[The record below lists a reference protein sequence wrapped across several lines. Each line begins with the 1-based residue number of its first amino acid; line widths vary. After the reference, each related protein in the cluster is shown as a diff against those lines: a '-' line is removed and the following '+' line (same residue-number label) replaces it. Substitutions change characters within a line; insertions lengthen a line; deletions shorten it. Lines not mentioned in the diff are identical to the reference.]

1 MKTAMLSSPRR
12 ALVKRIVA
20 RKRREHTE
28 LRGSLTFDSVLTI
41 AEREGIPLSRSKMSD
56 GRHGLTIRFLGT
68 TGIVLNERL
77 VGRELLEVALH
88 ELGHVHMNHLDDPAQ
103 LARALR
109 GGDDDD
115 TRLEA
120 EADLYTELLL
130 GEKLTH
136 PTFVA
141 RAGIAAGSGG
151 DL

>member
-1 MKTAMLSSPRR
+1 MKTAVLGSPRR
-12 ALVKRIVA
+12 AVVRRIVA
-20 RKRREHTE
+20 RKRLEHRE

-103 LARALR
+103 LARR
-109 GGDDDD
+109 GDDDD
-115 TRLEA
+115 DPRLEA
-120 EADLYTELLL
+120 EADLYAELLL